1 MSKAMILRSADAQRQ
16 CAAGAA
22 TGLYTSII
30 VPVLDEARL
39 IGSFLRHLRQRAPG
53 AEIIVVDGGS
63 ADATR
68 ELAADLCDQLIITEC
83 GRAIQMNAGARVA
96 HGDVFWF
103 LHVDVQI
110 PSKSLDHIAQKLTD
124 PSVAG
129 GFFRIR
135 LPRNHLVYRLSD
147 NFAHYAG
154 GLLRIRCADHGFFC
168 RREVFATLDGFPE
181 VPLMEDVEFFR
192 AMHRCGR
199 VCAIENRLLANPRH
213 YEEVGRL
220 WLTLSY
226 GLIATLYILGTPLS
240 ILASIYKR
248 MCCRSV

>member
-1 MSKAMILRSADAQRQ
+1 MILTPADAQRQ
-16 CAAGAA
+16 RTTGAA
-22 TGLYTSII
+22 VGLHTSII
-30 VPVLDEARL
+30 VPVLNEAPL
-39 IGSFLRHLRQRAPG
+39 IGSFLRHLRQRAPA
-53 AEIIVVDGGS
+53 AEIIVADGGS
-63 ADATR
+63 ADATC
-68 ELAADLCDQLIITEC
+68 ELAADLCDQLIITKC

-103 LHVDVQI
+103 LHADVQV

-124 PSVAG
+124 PSVVG

-135 LPRNHLVYRLSD
+135 LPRNHLVYRLGD
-147 NFAHYAG
+147 DFAHYAG
-154 GLLRIRCADHGFFC
+154 RLLRIRCADHGFFC
-168 RREVFATLDGFPE
+168 RRQIFESLGGFPE

-192 AMHRCGR
+192 AMHGCGR
-199 VCAIENRLLANPRH
+199 VCAIDDRLLANPRH